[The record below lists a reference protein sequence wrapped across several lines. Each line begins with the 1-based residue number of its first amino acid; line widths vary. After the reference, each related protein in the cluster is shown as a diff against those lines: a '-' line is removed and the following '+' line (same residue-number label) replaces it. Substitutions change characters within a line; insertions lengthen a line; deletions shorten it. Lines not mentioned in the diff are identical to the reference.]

1 MVLNR
6 RKVLL
11 SATVG
16 AAGAV
21 MTNTVSA
28 KERNLDPDMDAII
41 ARMMNVT
48 KRATTLATNQKYFV
62 LLATC
67 AAKAF
72 RKRLRVS
79 QQL

>member
-28 KERNLDPDMDAII
+28 KERNFL
-41 ARMMNVT
+41 
-48 KRATTLATNQKYFV
+48 
-62 LLATC
+62 C
-67 AAKAF
+67 S
-72 RKRLRVS
+72 RVS
-79 QQL
+79 IIQGYGSVSNFVSALNS

>member
-1 MVLNR
+1 MILNR
-6 RKVLL
+6 RNLLL

-21 MTNTVSA
+21 MTNIVSA

-48 KRATTLATNQKYFV
+48 KCAEQHC
-62 LLATC
+62 LLN
-67 AAKAF
+67 KNILF
-72 RKRLRVS
+72 Y
-79 QQL
+79 

>member
-28 KERNLDPDMDAII
+28 KERNLD
-41 ARMMNVT
+41 
-48 KRATTLATNQKYFV
+48 Q
-62 LLATC
+62 
-67 AAKAF
+67 
-72 RKRLRVS
+72 LRVIYQVCYFQF
-79 QQL
+79 QQLNQ

>member
-48 KRATTLATNQKYFV
+48 KRGTTLATNQNILFYWHMCSSGPFG
-62 LLATC
+62 
-67 AAKAF
+67 
-72 RKRLRVS
+72 RG
-79 QQL
+79 

>member
-48 KRATTLATNQKYFV
+48 KRATTLA
-62 LLATC
+62 
-67 AAKAF
+67 
-72 RKRLRVS
+72 
-79 QQL
+79 